1 VVSVSRRETPQLRQ
15 WTGRFGLDYTDRN
28 SLTPAQV
35 DELWM
40 KNYGVSRSEMN
51 RKFLSDV
58 PKDARILEVGCN
70 LGNQLVLL
78 QNLGYTNLYGV
89 EVQEYAIE
97 AARARTRN
105 IQLALASAFDLPYE
119 DGYFDLVFTAGVLI
133 HISPQDLP
141 VAMDEIHRCSK
152 EYLMGSEYYAPRVT
166 EVKYRNHDALL
177 WKMDY
182 AQQYLTRFPG
192 LGLIREERLPYLE
205 NPNVDSMFLLR
216 KVR

>member
-1 VVSVSRRETPQLRQ
+1 L
-15 WTGRFGLDYTDRN
+15 
-28 SLTPAQV
+28 
-35 DELWM
+35 
-40 KNYGVSRSEMN
+40 N

-89 EVQEYAIE
+89 EVQEYALE

-105 IQLALASAFDLPYE
+105 LHLALVSAFDLPYE
-119 DGYFDLVFTAGVLI
+119 DGYFDLIFTAGVLI

-141 VAMDEIHRCSK
+141 VAMDEIHRCSR
-152 EYLMGSEYYAPRVT
+152 EYLMGSEYYAPSVT
-166 EVKYRNHDALL
+166 EVKYRNRDALL

-182 AQQYLTRFPG
+182 ARQYLTRFPG
-192 LGLIREERLPYLE
+192 LELIREERLPYLE

>member
-1 VVSVSRRETPQLRQ
+1 MSASRRETPQLRE
-15 WTGRFGLDYTDRN
+15 WTGQFGLDYTNRN

-35 DELWM
+35 DELWVR
-40 KNYGVSRSEMN
+40 NYGVSRTEMN

-78 QNLGYTNLYGV
+78 QTLGYTNLYGV
-89 EVQEYAIE
+89 EVQEYALE
-97 AARARTRN
+97 AARARTHN
-105 IQLALASAFDLPYE
+105 IQLTLASAFDVPYE

-133 HISPQDLP
+133 HISPEDLP
-141 VAMDEIHRCSK
+141 GALDEIHRCSRQ
-152 EYLMGSEYYAPRVT
+152 YVMGSEYYAPGVT
-166 EVKYRNHDALL
+166 EVKYRDHNGLL

-192 LGLIREERLPYLE
+192 LELVHEQRLPYLE
-205 NPNVDSMFLLR
+205 NSNVDAMFLLR
-216 KVR
+216 KTR